1 MIAVVGM
8 IASRTGAQS
17 SSKLLKTEAIGADY
31 LDVSNG
37 STQWGLFFRQFKI
50 GNYNPWILSWRIYM
64 LLRCTRFKR
73 IR

>member
-8 IASRTGAQS
+8 IASRTSTQS

-37 STQWGLFFRQFKI
+37 STQWGPFFPAVQDWELQSMDSFLEDLYAAKVH
-50 GNYNPWILSWRIYM
+50 
-64 LLRCTRFKR
+64 
-73 IR
+73 